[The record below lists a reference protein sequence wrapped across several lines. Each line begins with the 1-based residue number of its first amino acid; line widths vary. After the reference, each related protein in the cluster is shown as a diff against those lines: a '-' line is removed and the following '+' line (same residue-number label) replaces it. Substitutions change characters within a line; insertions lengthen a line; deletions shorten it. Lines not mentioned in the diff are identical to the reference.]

1 MITDFFKGISYVT
14 RGFGLIRRPGI
25 RRFVIIP
32 LLINILLFG
41 FGVFW
46 LAGEFGVLMEMMLG
60 YLPGWLEWLSWI
72 LWPIFALTIMI
83 IVFYTFTIVA
93 NLIGAPFNSVLA
105 AKLEAELRGEKIDSE
120 SGYAALM
127 KDIGKSILGELRKL
141 LYLLLWMIPLLILF
155 VIPVI
160 NVIAPF
166 TMALFTMWMLSLE
179 YNDYPMGN
187 HGYYFGQVKKTLAKQ
202 RGLSL
207 GFGAAIMVMTFIP
220 ILNFLAM
227 PVGVTAATAMWVER
241 ISVRKERENAQN

>member
-1 MITDFFKGISYVT
+1 MITDYFRGISYVT

-41 FGVFW
+41 LGIGW
-46 LAGEFGVLMEMMLG
+46 LASEFGTLMDIMLG
-60 YLPGWLEWLSWI
+60 YLPSWLDWLSWI

-83 IVFYTFTIVA
+83 VVFYTFTIVA
-93 NLIGAPFNSVLA
+93 NLIGAPFNSILA
-105 AKLEAELRGEKIDSE
+105 AKLEADLKGEKIDSD
-120 SGYAALM
+120 SGYAELL
-127 KDIGKSILGELRKL
+127 KDIGKSILSELRKL
-141 LYLLLWMIPLLILF
+141 VYLALWMIPLLILF
-155 VIPVI
+155 IIPVI
-160 NVIAPF
+160 NIIAPF

-187 HGYYFGQVKKTLAKQ
+187 HGFFFRDVKQTMAKN
-202 RGLSL
+202 RGLAL
-207 GFGAAIMVMTFIP
+207 GFGTGIMVMTFIP

-241 ISVRKERENAQN
+241 ISVKKEREKAPV